1 MNGDPKLERIAK
13 GNALALCATGTW
25 TASFAPV
32 LERMVADAEKLAGG
46 PQSIFI
52 DVSEVSKLDTFGAWL
67 IERLRRS
74 LTQGAVEAQIAGL
87 SANYSSLVDEVRR
100 VRATPVI
107 DTSTIT
113 ITGMLE
119 QIGQTVAGVAGT
131 VAGLIDMLGAVLA
144 AGARTLI
151 HPRSFRLTSTVH
163 HLEQVCWRAVPIVVL
178 ITFLIGCIIAQQ
190 GIFHFRRFGADIFVV
205 DMLGVLVLREIGVLL
220 VAIMVAG
227 RSGSAYTAEL
237 GSMKMREE
245 IDALRTMGF
254 DPIEVL
260 VLPRML
266 AAGAGAA
273 DPGLPRRDGRTL
285 WRWSCRLA
293 LRRRRSRSLPAAP
306 ARRHLDRPFH
316 RRHRQGAGD
325 GCGDRHR
332 CLRRGPRRAGQCGI
346 ARPAHDRVGGEGH
359 FLRHRHGR
367 RVRHLL
373 RLDRDVR
380 MAGEIQNPI
389 IRVRDITVQFGATR
403 VLDGLDLD
411 VKRGEILGFV
421 GPSGAGKSVLT
432 RTIIGLV
439 PKVAGSIEVF
449 GVDLDASN
457 TSQRRNVERRWGVL
471 FQQGALFSSLTV
483 RQNIQFPMREYLRV
497 SQRLMDEITI
507 AKLTMVGL
515 KPEVADRFPSELS
528 GGMIKRV
535 ALARA
540 LSLDPDLV
548 FLDEPTSGLDP
559 IGAGDF
565 DELVRTLQRTLGL
578 TVFMVTHDLDSLYT
592 ACDRIAVLGNGK
604 IIAAGSIADMQASQH
619 PWLRQYFHGKRA
631 RAVMG

>member
-1 MNGDPKLERIAK
+1 MSGDPKLERIAK

-52 DVSEVSKLDTFGAWL
+52 DVSEVAKLDTFGAWL

-100 VRATPVI
+100 VNATPVV
-107 DTSTIT
+107 DASTIT

-119 QIGQTVAGVAGT
+119 QIGRAVAGVAGT

-144 AGARTLI
+144 AGGRTLI

-266 AAGAGAA
+266 A
-273 DPGLPRRDGRTL
+273 LV
-285 WRWSCRLA
+285 LA
-293 LRRRRSRSLPAAP
+293 LPILAFLGAMAA
-306 ARRHLDRPFH
+306 LY
-316 RRHRQGAGD
+316 
-325 GCGDRHR
+325 
-332 CLRRGPRRAGQCGI
+332 
-346 ARPAHDRVGGEGH
+346 GGGLVAWLYGGVDPEA
-359 FLRHRHGR
+359 F
-367 RVRHLL
+367 LL
-373 RLDRDVR
+373 RLRDAISIDHFIVGIVKAPV
-380 MAGEIQNPI
+380 MAAVIGIVACVEGLA
-389 IRVRDITVQFGATR
+389 VQGSAESLGQHTTASVVKGIFF
-403 VLDGLDLD
+403 VIVMDG
-411 VKRGEILGFV
+411 VFAIFFA
-421 GPSGAGKSVLT
+421 S
-432 RTIIGLV
+432 IG
-439 PKVAGSIEVF
+439 
-449 GVDLDASN
+449 
-457 TSQRRNVERRWGVL
+457 
-471 FQQGALFSSLTV
+471 
-483 RQNIQFPMREYLRV
+483 M
-497 SQRLMDEITI
+497 
-507 AKLTMVGL
+507 
-515 KPEVADRFPSELS
+515 
-528 GGMIKRV
+528 
-535 ALARA
+535 
-540 LSLDPDLV
+540 
-548 FLDEPTSGLDP
+548 
-559 IGAGDF
+559 
-565 DELVRTLQRTLGL
+565 
-578 TVFMVTHDLDSLYT
+578 
-592 ACDRIAVLGNGK
+592 
-604 IIAAGSIADMQASQH
+604 
-619 PWLRQYFHGKRA
+619 
-631 RAVMG
+631 

>member
-1 MNGDPKLERIAK
+1 LSGDPKLERIAK

-46 PQSIFI
+46 SQSIFI
-52 DVSEVSKLDTFGAWL
+52 DVSEVVKLDTFGAWL

-100 VRATPVI
+100 VRANPVV
-107 DTSTIT
+107 DGSTIT

-119 QIGQTVAGVAGT
+119 QIGRAVAGIAGT
-131 VAGLIDMLGAVLA
+131 VAGLVDMLGAVLA

-266 AAGAGAA
+266 A
-273 DPGLPRRDGRTL
+273 LV
-285 WRWSCRLA
+285 LA
-293 LRRRRSRSLPAAP
+293 LPILAFLGAMAA
-306 ARRHLDRPFH
+306 LY
-316 RRHRQGAGD
+316 
-325 GCGDRHR
+325 
-332 CLRRGPRRAGQCGI
+332 
-346 ARPAHDRVGGEGH
+346 GGGLVAWLYGGVDPEA
-359 FLRHRHGR
+359 F
-367 RVRHLL
+367 LL
-373 RLDRDVR
+373 RLRDAISIDHFIVGIVKAPV
-380 MAGEIQNPI
+380 MAAVIGIVACVEGLA
-389 IRVRDITVQFGATR
+389 VQGSAESLGQHTTASVVKGIFF
-403 VLDGLDLD
+403 VIVMDG
-411 VKRGEILGFV
+411 VFAIFFA
-421 GPSGAGKSVLT
+421 S
-432 RTIIGLV
+432 IG
-439 PKVAGSIEVF
+439 
-449 GVDLDASN
+449 
-457 TSQRRNVERRWGVL
+457 
-471 FQQGALFSSLTV
+471 
-483 RQNIQFPMREYLRV
+483 M
-497 SQRLMDEITI
+497 
-507 AKLTMVGL
+507 
-515 KPEVADRFPSELS
+515 
-528 GGMIKRV
+528 
-535 ALARA
+535 
-540 LSLDPDLV
+540 
-548 FLDEPTSGLDP
+548 
-559 IGAGDF
+559 
-565 DELVRTLQRTLGL
+565 
-578 TVFMVTHDLDSLYT
+578 
-592 ACDRIAVLGNGK
+592 
-604 IIAAGSIADMQASQH
+604 
-619 PWLRQYFHGKRA
+619 
-631 RAVMG
+631 